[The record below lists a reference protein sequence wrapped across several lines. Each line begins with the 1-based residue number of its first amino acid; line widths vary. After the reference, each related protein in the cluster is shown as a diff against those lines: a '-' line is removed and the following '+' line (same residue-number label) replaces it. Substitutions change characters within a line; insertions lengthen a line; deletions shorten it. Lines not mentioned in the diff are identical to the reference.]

1 MAMKNIKELLSPSDA
16 PTVKEA
22 VQSGMAVRMPNLLDD
37 YTVMT
42 SDDGYPSDDAI
53 RTISYEVAEKHD
65 IGATDAEDIV
75 RGTLTDLGVE
85 L

>member
-1 MAMKNIKELLSPSDA
+1 MKNNLNPLADQIGLS
-16 PTVKEA
+16 VKEA
-22 VQSGMAVRMPNLLDD
+22 VANGMTVRLPNLLDD
-37 YTVMT
+37 YTLMT
-42 SDDGYPSDDAI
+42 NEEDYPSDDAI

-75 RGTLTDLGVE
+75 RNTLTSLGVK